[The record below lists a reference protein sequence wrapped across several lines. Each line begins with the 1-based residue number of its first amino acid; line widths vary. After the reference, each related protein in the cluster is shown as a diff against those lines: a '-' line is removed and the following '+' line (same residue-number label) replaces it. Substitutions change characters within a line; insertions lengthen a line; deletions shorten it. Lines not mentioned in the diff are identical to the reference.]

1 MHLKNNF
8 KHLSFKR
15 LPVFRQPYIFAP
27 QHNNMKKSVSFLLT
41 LTIAACS
48 FAQDV
53 TVKDL
58 KKDAEKSI
66 KKDDKDTSNQTW
78 KKGGLFNLNINQGSL
93 SNWSAGGEKFSFS
106 LNAFLNVFA
115 FYKKDKNYWDNSLD
129 LAYGI
134 VNTTSLGKRK
144 SSDRIDFT
152 SKYGYALSKHLNVA
166 TLLNVRS
173 QFARGFAYAKTTN
186 DDDTALLT
194 SKTLM
199 PAYILLSLGLDYK
212 PAGNFSLF
220 LSPATARWVIVAD
233 DLLAPLY
240 SVPVE
245 KNARQEFGAFAS
257 ANLLQKIGANMTFKS
272 KMDLF
277 SNYKSNPKNVDIFWT
292 NVLAAK
298 ITRYINF
305 TLNFDMIYDDDT
317 QNVNPAKG
325 PAPQLLQLMG
335 LGFAYNFNAKKP

>member
-1 MHLKNNF
+1 MALLFLIKNNF
-8 KHLSFKR
+8 
-15 LPVFRQPYIFAP
+15 
-27 QHNNMKKSVSFLLT
+27 MKPFIFLLFMLAT
-41 LTIAACS
+41 NPGI
-48 FAQDV
+48 FAQDG
-53 TVKDL
+53 TIKNL
-58 KKDAEKSI
+58 KKESEKNI
-66 KKDDKDTSNQTW
+66 KKDDIDTTIQTW

-115 FYKKDKNYWDNSLD
+115 FYKKNKNSWDNSLD

-134 VNTTSLGKRK
+134 VNTTSLGNRK

-152 SKYGYALSKHLNVA
+152 SKYGYALSKHLNA
-166 TLLNVRS
+166 AALFNARS
-173 QFARGFAYAKTTN
+173 QFANGYAYTKSFTGT
-186 DDDTALLT
+186 DSALLT

-199 PAYILLSLGLDYK
+199 PAYLLLSVGVDYK
-212 PAGNFSLF
+212 PAYNFSLF
-220 LSPATARWVIVAD
+220 FSPATARWVIVGN

-240 SVPVE
+240 GVPFG

-257 ANLLQKIGANMTFKS
+257 ANYLQKLGANMTFKS

-277 SNYKSNPKNVDIFWT
+277 SNYKSNPQNIDIFWT

-298 ITRYINF
+298 ITKYINF

-325 PAPQLLQLMG
+325 PAPQILQLMG
-335 LGFAYNFNAKKP
+335 IGFAYNFNAKKP